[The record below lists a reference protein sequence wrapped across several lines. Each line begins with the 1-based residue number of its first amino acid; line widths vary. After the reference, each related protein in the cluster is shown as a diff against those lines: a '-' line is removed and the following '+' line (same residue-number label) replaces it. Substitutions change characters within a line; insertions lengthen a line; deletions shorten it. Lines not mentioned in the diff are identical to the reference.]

1 MRFSETTPK
10 IAAIWTTNTTL
21 EAGIKIAVKDL
32 IESVS
37 NGAESAR
44 VISGSC
50 SIRKNILTTTENGN
64 CQIRIFAAAKNP
76 YAKLARTVDLIVV
89 AKARSNND

>member
-10 IAAIWTTNTTL
+10 ISAIWTTNTTL
-21 EAGIKIAVKDL
+21 EVDIKIAIKDL

-44 VISGSC
+44 VISGPC
-50 SIRKNILTTTENGN
+50 TIRKNVLTTIQSGN
-64 CQIRIFAAAKNP
+64 CQIRIFKCCLVL
-76 YAKLARTVDLIVV
+76 Y
-89 AKARSNND
+89 